1 MEGMYPPAKRH
12 EGEAFGVQQYGS
24 QQPDMFPVYG
34 GGGGGYMGPERR
46 PIQGQYPYPYSRD
59 RQGPPQHSMMSSG
72 PAAVSGGSGEVPQ
85 ANMWHPRTDMGY
97 TYSRQGQG
105 PAYRGDDQ
113 ESRAPQDDQW
123 APGHPSQRQTP
134 YPPHSSAASATSIP
148 PLPSRQPPASFQ
160 ATPTIPNH
168 VTRSHSPST
177 FPRPMG
183 SSLSPN
189 SAPYLPSMKKPPVLG
204 ALQGPLTSQT
214 VSLINREVS
223 FPHGSVE
230 ATPPKLKP
238 RRRLTAKDTGAA
250 HTQRHTHQRELFL
263 LQVFIQPAGSRGQL
277 TLTLCCYWSGT
288 PEAWRVMMSLKSG
301 LLAEST
307 WALDTI
313 NILLYDDSTVGSF
326 SLPQVRASSSSLL
339 IVRVSDVCQSD
350 LSPLPPAA
358 AGLPG
363 AHCGVL
369 PPLPD
374 PDLRHPQGI

>member
-1 MEGMYPPAKRH
+1 
-12 EGEAFGVQQYGS
+12 
-24 QQPDMFPVYG
+24 
-34 GGGGGYMGPERR
+34 MGPERR

-59 RQGPPQHSMMSSG
+59 RQGPTQHSMMSSG
-72 PAAVSGGSGEVPQ
+72 PAVVSGGSGEVPQ

-123 APGHPSQRQTP
+123 APGHPSQRQPP
-134 YPPHSSAASATSIP
+134 YPPHSSAATATSIP

-177 FPRPMG
+177 FTRPMG

-189 SAPYLPSMKKPPVLG
+189 SAPYLPSMKKPPV
-204 ALQGPLTSQT
+204 QGPPTSQT
-214 VSLINREVS
+214 VPLINREVS

-263 LQVFIQPAGSRGQL
+263 LQVFIQPTFHSAGRQPGSADTHSVLLLVRNPRGVAGDDVTEVWLVSREHMGIGHHQH
-277 TLTLCCYWSGT
+277 
-288 PEAWRVMMSLKSG
+288 PA
-301 LLAEST
+301 
-307 WALDTI
+307 
-313 NILLYDDSTVGSF
+313 
-326 SLPQVRASSSSLL
+326 VR
-339 IVRVSDVCQSD
+339 
-350 LSPLPPAA
+350 
-358 AGLPG
+358 
-363 AHCGVL
+363 
-369 PPLPD
+369 
-374 PDLRHPQGI
+374 